1 MPQHVYRI
9 QTQRFASTA
18 LSGEGARLY
27 GGRWNPEGIPLVY
40 TSASPELALL
50 EVLVHLDGTPFSDL
64 PPYVLI
70 TIAVPDA
77 AIEII
82 AEADLPPDWQQQ
94 PAPTELAS
102 FLLPRLQPGN
112 PSLGFSVPSVVFPN
126 SPSRNVLLNP
136 QHPLMPQVQIVS
148 VAPIAFD
155 ERLRP

>member
-1 MPQHVYRI
+1 MPQHVYRV
-9 QTQRFASTA
+9 QTQRYASSA

-27 GGRWNPEGIPLVY
+27 GGRWNPEGVPLVY

-70 TIAVPDA
+70 TISVPDA
-77 AIEII
+77 AIEVI

-94 PAPTELAS
+94 PAPTELAR

-112 PSLGFSVPSVVFPN
+112 SYVGFSVPSVILPN
-126 SPSRNVLLNP
+126 SPSRNILLNP
-136 QHPLMPQVQIVS
+136 QHPLMPQVQVVS
-148 VAPIAFD
+148 VAPLTFD

>member
-9 QTQRFASTA
+9 QTQRFASTT

-77 AIEII
+77 AIEVI

-94 PAPTELAS
+94 PAPTELAR

-112 PSLGFSVPSVVFPN
+112 PYLGFSVPSVVFPN

-136 QHPLMPQVQIVS
+136 QHPLMPQVQVVS
-148 VAPIAFD
+148 VVPLAFD